1 MPYFVVNIII
11 ISLALTF
18 NANNTTPQIRNLSG
32 IRKNSQGMI
41 LLRKDFM
48 FAIFSVFVLTIF
60 MGFRNN
66 FATDYNAYIS
76 IFHSACRED
85 LTAVSHVG
93 ENTLVEPGYLILNKI
108 IGMVS
113 ENAVFFMTVIA
124 ALIVYM
130 TINEAYAQTSNIF
143 WFILLYFNA
152 GIYLMGFN
160 TMRQVLAASIV
171 YNSTKFLRK
180 GMKIY
185 FVLAVLFAST
195 FHRTSLFML
204 AAFPFLLMKVCKKNI
219 LAALITGIMFFALM
233 DFTVSVIQAVFPTY
247 TRYQNLGDGE
257 SLITMIIQWGMFL
270 FGCLAIKMN
279 KLKTDSVTERILFNG
294 SLLFVIVTSLSLNFG
309 LLVRLKY
316 FMSMY
321 LTAFTAN
328 AINSV
333 LRGRNM
339 IAARFL
345 LIVLI
350 FGYLYVRII
359 HGAYGEYIFLG

>member
-66 FATDYNAYIS
+66 FTTDYNAYIE
-76 IFHSACRED
+76 IFHNSCRED
-85 LTAVSHVG
+85 LTASNLG
-93 ENTLVEPGYLILNKI
+93 INSAVEPGYFILNKI
-108 IGMVS
+108 IGLVS
-113 ENAVFFMTVIA
+113 ENDIFFMTVIA
-124 ALIVYM
+124 ALSVYL
-130 TINEAYAQTSNIF
+130 TIKEAYAETSNIF

-152 GIYLMGFN
+152 GTYLMGFN
-160 TMRQVLAASIV
+160 AMRQVLAASMTYRATI
-171 YNSTKFLRK
+171 FLRK
-180 GMKIY
+180 GMKKH
-185 FVLAVLFAST
+185 FVLAILFASF
-195 FHRTSLFML
+195 FHRSSLFML
-204 AAFPFLLMKVCKKNI
+204 AAFPFLLMKVSKKNI
-219 LAALITGIMFFALM
+219 LAAVIMGIIFFSLM
-233 DFTVSVIQAVFPTY
+233 DFTVNVIQTLFPVY
-247 TRYQNLGDGE
+247 TRYKNLGRGE
-257 SLITMIIQWGMFL
+257 SIETMIIQWGMF
-270 FGCLAIKMN
+270 FSGCLAVKMN

-294 SLLFVIVTSLSLNFG
+294 SLLFVIVTSLSIKFG

-333 LRGRNM
+333 LRGRSM
-339 IAARFL
+339 IAARVL
-345 LIVLI
+345 LILLM
-350 FGYLYVRII
+350 FGYIYVRIVRS
-359 HGAYGEYIFLG
+359 AYGEYVFLG